1 LNLATE
7 LSWYELDSEF
17 VSLFSVTNATVCS
30 VTEPLMVSPFQS
42 SNSYNFRGTCEHIL
56 LSSCNGTVD
65 FRITVDFL
73 QSELDNGRIGAL
85 YDGGMYISRED
96 GTFYVDSDTGI
107 ISSDG
112 NTTVYERNVAVTRG
126 SGRTVVDFQNLGV
139 TIVHRFAFP
148 GQDPSFQVQSIP
160 K

>member
-85 YDGGMYISRED
+85 YEGGMYISRED
-96 GTFYVDSDTGI
+96 GTFEVDSDTRI
-107 ISSDG
+107 ISSSG
-112 NTTVYERNVAVTRG
+112 STTVYERNVTVTRT
-126 SGRTVVDFQNLGV
+126 SRRT
-139 TIVHRFAFP
+139 TIN
-148 GQDPSFQVQSIP
+148 FQVLE
-160 K
+160 

>member
-1 LNLATE
+1 
-7 LSWYELDSEF
+7 
-17 VSLFSVTNATVCS
+17 
-30 VTEPLMVSPFQS
+30 MVSPFQS

-112 NTTVYERNVAVTRG
+112 NTTVYERNVAVMRG
-126 SGRTVVDFQNLGV
+126 SGRTVVDFQDLGV
-139 TIVHRFAFP
+139 TIVHWFAFP
-148 GQDPSFQVQSIP
+148 GQDPSFQV
-160 K
+160 